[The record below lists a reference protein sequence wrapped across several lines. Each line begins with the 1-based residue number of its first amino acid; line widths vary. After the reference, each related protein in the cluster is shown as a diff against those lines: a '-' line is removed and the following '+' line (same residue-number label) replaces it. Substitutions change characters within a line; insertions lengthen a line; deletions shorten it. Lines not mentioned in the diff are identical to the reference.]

1 MKMKFS
7 DLYLYISG
15 SVDLWMLVEL
25 KNLRFILVYVMIVS
39 EKSNIVFNTKVLCTL

>member
-7 DLYLYISG
+7 DLYFYISE

-25 KNLRFILVYVMIVS
+25 KNLRFILVYDSKWKKQPCVQH
-39 EKSNIVFNTKVLCTL
+39 